1 MVECEGFGA
10 TISGSNFFS
19 FKPTESREAA
29 LVYHKFTS
37 YQ

>member
-19 FKPTESREAA
+19 FNPTWSRAYEKP
-29 LVYHKFTS
+29 
-37 YQ
+37 